1 MNKLKKH
8 FMITTCLLLIMLNG
22 NNAFSNSTIPVFIK
36 EPAHNPNLEDRFLE
50 GIKAIEAPAYTLD
63 DDFPKDQVK
72 TFKNFLIFCASVESV
87 EKKTL
92 LFTERPGMYQLPLV
106 KARLELNNPVRYED
120 FLAAVPLSISIVSY
134 IDQTEWFE
142 FVMQLNYLHM
152 FLYPSRNSF
161 FVKNILEPLS
171 HDLKTGDYRGYHFKD
186 ENLPQ
191 LFQELAN
198 YIYDRRMD
206 IYKNLNDDLLDYYS
220 TFAERNRP

>member
-22 NNAFSNSTIPVFIK
+22 NNAFSNSTTAVLIK
-36 EPAHNPNLEDRFLE
+36 EPAHNPNIEDRFLE

-72 TFKNFLIFCASVESV
+72 TFKNFLIFCASV

-134 IDQTEWFE
+134 INQTRWL
-142 FVMQLNYLHM
+142 V
-152 FLYPSRNSF
+152 
-161 FVKNILEPLS
+161 ILL
-171 HDLKTGDYRGYHFKD
+171 R
-186 ENLPQ
+186 
-191 LFQELAN
+191 
-198 YIYDRRMD
+198 
-206 IYKNLNDDLLDYYS
+206 
-220 TFAERNRP
+220 